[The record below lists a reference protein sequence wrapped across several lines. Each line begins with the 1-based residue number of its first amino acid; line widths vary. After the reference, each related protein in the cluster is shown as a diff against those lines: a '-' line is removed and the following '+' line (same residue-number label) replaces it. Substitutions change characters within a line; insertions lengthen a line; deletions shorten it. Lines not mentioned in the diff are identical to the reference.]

1 MSGELCTGR
10 ADREPRRRR
19 GQACSR
25 SAPYV
30 PAGTRQARRGL
41 MHCESQASRQKETR
55 RNFSRRDRC
64 SMLDAR
70 CSRSVVEFA
79 PVTLAFAGVAT
90 MATDVPWRAFG
101 GAGVALQFAT
111 VDTGRPA
118 RGRYG
123 TRIRAIRPARHRLAH
138 LRAATHDDTGA
149 SPDSGV
155 SRSS

>member
-1 MSGELCTGR
+1 MHRASG
-10 ADREPRRRR
+10 PRTT
-19 GQACSR
+19 A
-25 SAPYV
+25 
-30 PAGTRQARRGL
+30 QARAGVLEVGAVRSSRHAAGAPRPDAL
-41 MHCESQASRQKETR
+41 RITGEQAKRTPPQ
-55 RNFSRRDRC
+55 FLAAG